1 MGTSLS
7 GSICHV
13 TEAKC
18 EHQQEGTELDNVEEE
33 EEIDDVIEVKAK
45 RVIDLVFCRPVNY
58 IIVVLNC

>member
-1 MGTSLS
+1 MGTSLC

-13 TEAKC
+13 TEEKC
-18 EHQQEGTELDNVEEE
+18 EHQQEGTELEEE